1 MDNSKYYILLIGII
15 VIFESIAQYHINE
28 SKRRNSVIF
37 FLLAIASYSVICVLL
52 GTCYSLKGAG
62 VGITNFIWSIL
73 SIVSLISLGVIVF
86 HETITFYDIFGIILC
101 ILGLY
106 FIFLKD
112 H

>member
-1 MDNSKYYILLIGII
+1 MDNTKYYILLIGII

-37 FLLAIASYSVICVLL
+37 FLLAIASYSVVCLL
-52 GTCYSLKGAG
+52 LHKCYDFGGMAM
-62 VGITNFIWSIL
+62 TNFTWYTLSIL
-73 SIVSLISLGVIVF
+73 SIVIIGFLGF
-86 HETITFYDIFGIILC
+86 NESITRFDILGIILS

-106 FIFLKD
+106 LIFVKD